1 MSAGWYL
8 LAYDIADPRRL
19 QRVHYRLKKRGLAVQ
34 QSVFFVHA
42 TEGELT
48 TLLDDLATVIK
59 PREDDIRAYP
69 IAHPGEVW
77 LSGQRPLS
85 GRLLRADDKTNRAVP
100 VHPKRRGLG
109 RLLARLW
116 EKA

>member
-19 QRVHYRLKKRGLAVQ
+19 QRVHYRVKQRGVAVQ

-48 TLLDDLATVIK
+48 TLLDELSALIQ

-85 GRLLRADDKTNRAVP
+85 GRLLHTGDKSNRPAP
-100 VHPKRRGLG
+100 VQPKRRGLG
-109 RLLARLW
+109 QLLARLW